1 MMGFLTPVDH
11 LEVILSTNKC
21 VGRVGALVSH
31 LYGLAPNYGLSPVG
45 IPLGAYSIRPLVIIC
60 AVHFFKEFISPYNNC

>member
-45 IPLGAYSIRPLVIIC
+45 IPLGAYSIRPLVLMC
-60 AVHFFKEFISPYNNC
+60 VVHFFKVISP